1 MKNTGSHE
9 RFSEL
14 IGPYLRREL
23 AVDDARELEEHLA
36 SCPDCRA
43 EVEGARALMEEPAGL
58 TEAERGS
65 LHAAVTAAI
74 GRPEAPARVV
84 PLKPRWAGAAKFM
97 SAAAAVALIAVAGIW
112 AGTSGNLGGDDSG
125 DGGGDASMAEAE
137 GGGGADQR
145 INAPEPL
152 FLDQESA
159 EVLYDATEEQDA
171 GDEGSTEASGDDG
184 DTAGNLAVSPLAER
198 ALANYAVEGPL
209 FKAFSDAY
217 LAPVPERDARRVLL
231 RLAKQ
236 APAAE
241 FEDQVNECG
250 GGFLA
255 RNPGSAISV
264 AAVLGNF
271 EGEEALVIGFITA
284 EAPSG
289 DLNRYTYEVWR
300 LGDCSSPITTFGGAL
315 VR

>member
-1 MKNTGSHE
+1 MNNTGSHE

-23 AVDDARELEEHLA
+23 APDDARELEEHLA

-43 EVEGARALMEEPAGL
+43 EAEGARALTAAPAEGL

-74 GRPEAPARVV
+74 ERPDAPARVV
-84 PLKPRWAGAAKFM
+84 PLRPRWAGAAKFVT
-97 SAAAAVALIAVAGIW
+97 AAAAIAVIAVAGIW
-112 AGTSGNLGGDDSG
+112 ATTSGNLGGSDDSG
-125 DGGGDASMAEAE
+125 ADGGDSPAALE
-137 GGGGADQR
+137 GGGADGGGSVGVPR
-145 INAPEPL
+145 PL
-152 FLDQESA
+152 FLDDDSGRL
-159 EVLYDATEEQDA
+159 LYGPEEQA
-171 GDEGSTEASGDDG
+171 GDEDEVETSEDHASGNQFAL
-184 DTAGNLAVSPLAER
+184 TPLEQG
-198 ALANYAVEGPL
+198 ALANYAEEGPL
-209 FKAFSDAY
+209 FKAFADAY
-217 LAPVPERDARRVLL
+217 LAPVPERDARRALL
-231 RLAKQ
+231 GLAKQ
-236 APAAE
+236 APLPE

-250 GGFLA
+250 GGFLS

-271 EGEEALVIGFITA
+271 EGQGALVIGFVTT

-289 DLNRYTYEVWR
+289 ELNRYTYEVWR
-300 LGDCSSPITTFGGAL
+300 INDCTSPITTFGGAL

>member
-1 MKNTGSHE
+1 MKDTGSHE

-23 AVDDARELEEHLA
+23 TVDDARELEEHLA
-36 SCPDCRA
+36 SCAVCRA
-43 EVEGARALMEEPAGL
+43 EAEGARALLESTTGL
-58 TEAERGS
+58 TAAERGS

-74 GRPEAPARVV
+74 GRPEKQARVV
-84 PLKPRWAGAAKFM
+84 PLRPRWAGAAKFM

-112 AGTSGNLGGDDSG
+112 ATNSGVMEGSDDSAA
-125 DGGGDASMAEAE
+125 DGGGANVEAPE
-137 GGGGADQR
+137 GGLDERAM
-145 INAPEPL
+145 ASPEPL

-159 EVLYDATEEQDA
+159 DLLSDADQQSGGGDAEVTSED
-171 GDEGSTEASGDDG
+171 ASGNKFAQ
-184 DTAGNLAVSPLAER
+184 TPLARRGLEDYAER
-198 ALANYAVEGPL
+198 GSL
-209 FKAFSDAY
+209 FKAFALNY
-217 LAPVPERDARRVLL
+217 VAPVPDRDARHALL
-231 RLAKQ
+231 RLADQ

-271 EGEEALVIGFITA
+271 EGEEALVIGFVTT

-289 DLNRYTYEVWR
+289 DLDRYTYEVWR
-300 LGDCSSPITTFGGAL
+300 INDCSSPITTFGGAL

>member
-1 MKNTGSHE
+1 MNNTGSHE

-23 AVDDARELEEHLA
+23 TVDDARELEEHLA
-36 SCPDCRA
+36 SCPECRVEA
-43 EVEGARALMEEPAGL
+43 EGARALTTGPGEGL
-58 TEAERGS
+58 TELERAS

-74 GRPEAPARVV
+74 GRPETPAEVV
-84 PLKPRWAGAAKFM
+84 PLRPRWAGAAKFV

-125 DGGGDASMAEAE
+125 DGGGDASMAESDA
-137 GGGGADQR
+137 GGARAANGPD
-145 INAPEPL
+145 PL
-152 FLDQESA
+152 FLDHESA
-159 EVLYDATEEQDA
+159 DLLDDPTVEQS
-171 GDEGSTEASGDDG
+171 GGGDDG
-184 DTAGNLAVSPLAER
+184 DDEAEVSEDAAGNFTGSPLEER
-198 ALANYAVEGPL
+198 ALMNYAEEGPL

-236 APAAE
+236 APAGE

-250 GGFLA
+250 GGFLS

-271 EGEEALVIGFITA
+271 EGEEALVIGFVIA